1 MASSIK
7 KCIIGYDTSI
17 FVNSQSANIASN
29 LQKILYHMDFGRTL
43 SPAFFHLAVSKKK
56 KDLTLIRN
64 AL

>member
-1 MASSIK
+1 
-7 KCIIGYDTSI
+7 
-17 FVNSQSANIASN
+17 
-29 LQKILYHMDFGRTL
+29 MDFGRTL